1 MTPSTPPRHLL
12 VIAPQCPDQGL
23 LTGLEETAESLH
35 AVLLDEELG
44 GCEPSPPDLPS
55 LLCGLSVG
63 RAEIDQSVRDAADR
77 AGAAEAVLV
86 IAFLGHGTTLGQ
98 TPKLA
103 FMASDSHEDVATS
116 VVDVGGLLTL
126 ALDAPGVRGV
136 IAMVDTCRAGGAVP
150 DLGGLAGGVR
160 QGATSLSLLMS
171 ASAVE
176 SAHGLAYTR
185 TLVRVL
191 RDGLP
196 DAGMFLSPQ
205 DVQEAVDKEAGT
217 SSQLL
222 TLNGLSLDARPW
234 FARNARHRADDAL
247 LGPLG
252 EQDLRL
258 ALDPLGDAAPAL
270 PIVTSGDLA
279 RLRRVLAALDRHP
292 ATADQHL
299 AHALRTVDRL
309 ATAVRTR
316 EFILSSWPGSLPE
329 SERIRRAYVTAAG
342 QPASASDG
350 DELLR
355 DCVESLCLRVP
366 RAKGS
371 PTAPLATFIAA
382 LAVEDGLAAG
392 TPGLTGWARGIGAGV
407 ELVDAFAAQ
416 ARRAAENRLRLVVS
430 LHSAMAD
437 EWPETLLVW
446 LLDGETLVGREDF
459 RCPPTQ
465 AGVEQRLGAVL
476 AWATRQARRTGF
488 RLKHIDIAAPAALLA
503 CWRPE
508 EARLGQRLG
517 LHYDIVLRWSDRLNL
532 PAHLCL
538 INEFARNQLDEMKD
552 DPATPVNWLDK
563 AELSAVQKLVES
575 LGNGCY
581 GGALALRHRPERLQE
596 LLEPLLAYAP
606 MVLWPDGTGDL
617 PQASQD
623 SVERNWA
630 RLPGEFSAAYR
641 TSWKQGDP
649 AQEHTDLARVRS
661 VWLDEQWL
669 DFCDAFANDS
679 VDGENPR

>member
-23 LTGLEETAESLH
+23 LTELEETAESLH

-44 GCEPSPPDLPS
+44 GCEPSPPGVAS
-55 LLCGLSVG
+55 LLCGLGVG

-116 VVDVGGLLTL
+116 VVDVGGLLTV
-126 ALDAPGVRGV
+126 ALDVPGVRGV
-136 IAMVDTCRAGGAVP
+136 IALVDTCRAGGAVP

-196 DAGMFLSPQ
+196 GAGTFLSPE

-222 TLNGLSLDARPW
+222 TVIGLSLDARSW
-234 FARNARHRADDAL
+234 FTRNARHRAGGTL

-252 EQDLRL
+252 EEDLRL

-270 PIVTSGDLA
+270 PVLTSDDLT
-279 RLRRVLAALDRHP
+279 RLRRTLAALGRHP
-292 ATADQHL
+292 ATADPPL
-299 AHALRTVDRL
+299 AYALRTVDRL

-316 EFILSSWPGSLPE
+316 EFLLSSWPGSLPK
-329 SERIRRAYVTAAG
+329 SERIRRAYVTAVG
-342 QPASASDG
+342 RPASASDG

-371 PTAPLATFIAA
+371 PTAPLATFVAA
-382 LAVEDGLAAG
+382 LAVEDGLAAE

-430 LHSAMAD
+430 LHSALAD

-446 LLDGETLVGREDF
+446 LLDGDTLVGREDF

-476 AWATRQARRTGF
+476 AWATRQARCTGF
-488 RLKHIDIAAPAALLA
+488 RLRRIDIAAPSALLA

-517 LHYDIVLRWSDRLNL
+517 LHYDIVLRWSDRLN
-532 PAHLCL
+532 P
-538 INEFARNQLDEMKD
+538 
-552 DPATPVNWLDK
+552 
-563 AELSAVQKLVES
+563 
-575 LGNGCY
+575 
-581 GGALALRHRPERLQE
+581 
-596 LLEPLLAYAP
+596 PL
-606 MVLWPDGTGDL
+606 T
-617 PQASQD
+617 
-623 SVERNWA
+623 WA
-630 RLPGEFSAAYR
+630 
-641 TSWKQGDP
+641 
-649 AQEHTDLARVRS
+649 
-661 VWLDEQWL
+661 
-669 DFCDAFANDS
+669 
-679 VDGENPR
+679 